1 MGRGSEVLTYSSVSC
16 KLVLSDELSGGIGGQ
31 SLAQIDQKSR
41 FKFKITKKK
50 KKKNIWI
57 RYYTPNQ
64 VCIRSL

>member
-50 KKKNIWI
+50 KKNIWI